1 MKKRL
6 LSALLVLLLCMN
18 LMPMTVFAAS
28 VPDDLTFDISE
39 GSVIV
44 EDGSETGKVKITYGE
59 GQMLDNVDPR
69 QEMTVTGST
78 TNTGNEVQIKTNT
91 LLRIAIQDLYMDKRT
106 MNIDSGNS
114 GCGTICLN

>member
-1 MKKRL
+1 MKIRL
-6 LSALLVLLLCMN
+6 LSILLGLLLCMN
-18 LMPMTVFAAS
+18 LMPMTVLAAS

-78 TNTGNEVQIKTNT
+78 TNTGNEVQ
-91 LLRIAIQDLYMDKRT
+91 Q
-106 MNIDSGNS
+106 
-114 GCGTICLN
+114 